1 MGNRRKNNTD
11 EERVLLQYENASL
24 TADLTYKL
32 WEVPA
37 GRKFRLD
44 RVTYVN
50 PTGLA
55 EDAANY
61 FNVSVNNGATLA
73 ANWSTETGQEG
84 TLAADTFVDLTL
96 ATAEADRIFAA
107 GDELSAVFD
116 ETGTATLPAGQL
128 VIEGRLL

>member
-1 MGNRRKNNTD
+1 VGNRRKNNTD